1 MKFAFEGTVSKGM
14 EKRKFQMEVD
24 AKSKNDAVQTLY
36 AKLGAQLGAGRNQVK
51 VSGCEEIK

>member
-14 EKRKFQMEVD
+14 EKRKFQMEID

-36 AKLGAQLGAGRNQVK
+36 AKLGAELGACRNQVN